1 MRFEFTSSG
10 HETVL
15 RAVLEEG
22 DQTDSSAVRTMS
34 PHEAHAPRLVTRH
47 RAIPAS
53 LRGVLERV
61 WSGWTAV
68 MLVCLA
74 VLVLWLPDL
83 DLPLG
88 NSDDGRLV
96 GRAGLQAR
104 NFWELG
110 PLESGFGART
120 DPYVRTGFGVEPRS
134 EPPVA
139 AVSYAHH
146 PPLPTFI
153 AAASVRVLGDNLAA
167 LRIAAFFIGSATIA
181 FMAALLRSCGLRWGP
196 TVLAVGAMAST
207 GFFYVYGR
215 IGVGFSLLVA
225 SAAVVAWH
233 RNTDRPPRWALLG
246 TAALAALAAMQSW
259 IALASLALLALWLFA
274 SRAFRSRDPDS
285 VSATASVQSPGRW
298 LANGWSPALTALVA
312 GSAAG
317 AIITATWLL
326 NGSGIAELSDQV
338 SVRTGL
344 DEAAGGRSFGFGEFL
359 SRQWDFA
366 TDELLVPP
374 WLRVLLVP
382 ALLAG
387 LIDRRTRV
395 ATAITLAMAATLTFG
410 FQQGAWTHR
419 LWNFPWLAPVTIG
432 FGSLLDAARRVV
444 PARVRAPAAAAAA
457 AVVAATMVAVVAG
470 GTRDRY
476 LSDPAH
482 LGTALEQAADTSQAR
497 QAELA
502 WTGPGLPTPRWASYY
517 LDVPAWTLDESRLEE
532 LENSDLV
539 IVRASM
545 IPEFLPHGALEDP
558 LASAGDF
565 RVITAASLSP

>member
-1 MRFEFTSSG
+1 MAGEW
-10 HETVL
+10 
-15 RAVLEEG
+15 
-22 DQTDSSAVRTMS
+22 
-34 PHEAHAPRLVTRH
+34 LV
-47 RAIPAS
+47 P
-53 LRGVLERV
+53 G
-61 WSGWTAV
+61 
-68 MLVCLA
+68 
-74 VLVLWLPDL
+74 PD
-83 DLPLG
+83 G
-88 NSDDGRLV
+88 TG
-96 GRAGLQAR
+96 GGLC
-104 NFWELG
+104 
-110 PLESGFGART
+110 
-120 DPYVRTGFGVEPRS
+120 V
-134 EPPVA
+134 
-139 AVSYAHH
+139 
-146 PPLPTFI
+146 
-153 AAASVRVLGDNLAA
+153 
-167 LRIAAFFIGSATIA
+167 
-181 FMAALLRSCGLRWGP
+181 
-196 TVLAVGAMAST
+196 
-207 GFFYVYGR
+207 
-215 IGVGFSLLVA
+215 
-225 SAAVVAWH
+225 
-233 RNTDRPPRWALLG
+233 
-246 TAALAALAAMQSW
+246 
-259 IALASLALLALWLFA
+259 
-274 SRAFRSRDPDS
+274 
-285 VSATASVQSPGRW
+285 
-298 LANGWSPALTALVA
+298 
-312 GSAAG
+312 G

-482 LGTALEQAADTSQAR
+482 LGTALEQAADTSQAVR
-497 QAELA
+497 QNWLGRDRASPLRGGPRTT
-502 WTGPGLPTPRWASYY
+502 WTCQRGPSTRG
-517 LDVPAWTLDESRLEE
+517 RLEE

-545 IPEFLPHGALEDP
+545 FPNSYLTVLWRTRWPQRRLPGDHGRVPVAMTGASRPIPDRGVGSRAYGSQPRASSRVYGATTG
-558 LASAGDF
+558 ASWQ
-565 RVITAASLSP
+565 

>member
-1 MRFEFTSSG
+1 M
-10 HETVL
+10 
-15 RAVLEEG
+15 
-22 DQTDSSAVRTMS
+22 
-34 PHEAHAPRLVTRH
+34 
-47 RAIPAS
+47 
-53 LRGVLERV
+53 

-68 MLVCLA
+68 VLVGLA
-74 VLVLWLPDL
+74 VLILWLPDL

-110 PLESGFGART
+110 PLESGFGARL
-120 DPYVRTGFGVEPRS
+120 DPYVRTGFDVEPRS

-146 PPLPTFI
+146 PPLSTFI
-153 AAASVRVLGDNLAA
+153 AAASVGILGDSLAA
-167 LRIAAFFIGSATIA
+167 LRIAAFLIGSATIA
-181 FMAALLRSCGLRWGP
+181 FMAALLRGCGLRWGP
-196 TVLAVGAMAST
+196 TVLAIAAMAST

-225 SAAVVAWH
+225 SAAAVAWH
-233 RNTDRPPRWALLG
+233 RNQDRPPRWALLG

-259 IALASLALLALWLFA
+259 IALASLALMALWLFA
-274 SRAFRSRDPDS
+274 SRALRSGDPES
-285 VSATASVQSPGRW
+285 VSETAPLQSFGRR
-298 LANGWSPALTALVA
+298 LANGWSPALTALVV
-312 GSAAG
+312 GSVVG

-338 SVRTGL
+338 SVRRGL
-344 DEAAGGRSFGFGEFL
+344 DGAGGGRSFSFGEFL

-395 ATAITLAMAATLTFG
+395 ATTITLAMAATLTFG

-432 FGSLLDAARRVV
+432 LGALLEAARRFV
-444 PARVRAPAAAAAA
+444 PPRVRAPAAAAAA
-457 AVVAATMVAVVAG
+457 AVIAATMVAVVAG

-482 LGTALEQAADTSQAR
+482 LGTALEQVADTSQAR
-497 QAELA
+497 QAELV
-502 WTGPGLPTPRWASYY
+502 WTGRGLPTPRWASYY
-517 LDVPAWTLDESRLEE
+517 LDVPAWTLDESRLQEME
-532 LENSDLV
+532 DSDLV
-539 IVRASM
+539 IVRAGM
-545 IPEFLPHGALEDP
+545 VPEFFPHDALEDP

-565 RVITAASLSP
+565 RVVTAASLSP